1 MFIEK
6 ITKKAHKV
14 EALLLRTFYNLFIKS
29 FEEKIINKIRIKIVL
44 RLIKIETSPEPYF
57 NELDEKKKI
66 GNNRW
71 RMV

>member
-29 FEEKIINKIRIKIVL
+29 FEEKIIFLTKYNVEVTRQNHKRKA
-44 RLIKIETSPEPYF
+44 
-57 NELDEKKKI
+57 
-66 GNNRW
+66 
-71 RMV
+71 